1 MATPIKILAGHIM
14 DDFYQDYPSNEE
26 FFSLSDFIFQTG
38 SAYADILSKE
48 FDVERLKMKQ
58 DGIDTYVSFSHDWL
72 QTQVL
77 QLQRKSE
84 EGEYYQLL
92 QKPMSFP
99 YDKWDSGLQNV
110 FPVGAKNNNELV
122 RATIDTNWQNKFSPL
137 THTIYWTY
145 LKDKIYPV
153 TSLQSAP
160 PSIRVVYIPEVS
172 LDLEIPN
179 SRNAMISVAVLTVMR
194 KLSEGFLI
202 DESNNQN
209 KNKLPVTENDPNLIK
224 R

>member
-1 MATPIKILAGHIM
+1 M
-14 DDFYQDYPSNEE
+14 DLFYQDYASNEE
-26 FFSLSDFIFQTG
+26 FFSLDDFIFQTG

-48 FDVERLKMKQ
+48 FDVARLMMKQ
-58 DGIDTYVSFSHDWL
+58 EGIDTYVSFSHDWL

-84 EGEYYQLL
+84 GGEYYQLL

-99 YDKWDSGLQNV
+99 YDKWDSGIQNV
-110 FPVGAKNNNELV
+110 FPVGAKYNSELV
-122 RATIDTNWQNKFSPL
+122 RATIDTNWMNKFSPL
-137 THTIYWTY
+137 SKTIYFNY
-145 LKDKIYPV
+145 LKDRIYPV

-194 KLSEGFLI
+194 KLAEGFLVGETN
-202 DESNNQN
+202 DQN
-209 KNKLPVTENDPNLIK
+209 KNKLPITENDRKLIK
-224 R
+224 E